1 MTHVPDAGRVPVSAR
16 RATLGLAAAASVIA
30 GLTLLTRVVG
40 FGRWFVFSATVGATC
55 TGSAYQAANAIPN
68 VLYEV
73 VAGGAL
79 AASVVPLLAGPVA
92 ASRLADVDRTASAL
106 LTWAVVVLVPVAVV
120 LALLSG
126 PIASLLVRSGCV
138 GERALAAG
146 MLVVFAPQVVLYG
159 VGVVLTGV
167 LQAHRRF
174 VAPAI
179 APLLSSLVV
188 IASYVGFGLLADG
201 RQATGWVPPPG
212 TQLLLSLGTTLGV
225 AVLSLPLLVP
235 TLRAGVRL
243 RPTLRMPDGVAAR
256 ARSLA
261 LAGLA
266 GLVAQQALVAV
277 TLWLTGRYG
286 GTGTITVYQ
295 YVQAVYL
302 LPYAVL
308 AVPLATAA
316 FPQLSRSASDG
327 DAHAYAG
334 TLARTTGLVLLV
346 AAAGAAVLAAAA
358 PAVGGVFA
366 ATDAGR
372 GSGPGATA
380 LAGISTTLTAY
391 APGLVGLALIAHL
404 GRALFAAGRSRWAAT
419 ATATGWSVAAVL
431 SVVIVVAGAD
441 AGTDPRRTLLGLGVA
456 SSVGMTVAGA
466 GLLAG
471 ASRVRV
477 ANGTATGTTPT
488 GTTATG
494 TTATG
499 TTGSSPVAGA
509 ARTLAAAVAV
519 GLAAAVAG
527 RVVTDAVGTWSLGRS
542 LLAGVAGSAV
552 TGLVLAGG
560 WSVTSRSELVAL
572 TGRLPRRRVAAGGE

>member
-1 MTHVPDAGRVPVSAR
+1 MSAR
-16 RATLGLAAAASVIA
+16 RAALGLAGAASVIA
-30 GLTLLTRVVG
+30 ALTLLTRVVG

-92 ASRLADVDRTASAL
+92 AARRADVDRTASAL
-106 LTWAVVVLVPVAVV
+106 LTWAVLALLPVAVLV
-120 LALLSG
+120 IALSG
-126 PIASLLVRSGCV
+126 PIARLLVRAGCP

-188 IASYVGFGLLADG
+188 IACYVVFGVVADG
-201 RQATGWVPPPG
+201 RQGTGWVPGLG
-212 TQLLLSLGTTLGV
+212 TQLLLSVGTTLGV

-243 RPTLRMPDGVAAR
+243 RPTLRMPPGAARR

-266 GLVAQQALVAV
+266 GLVAQQVLVAV
-277 TLWLTGRYG
+277 ILWLTGSYG
-286 GTGTITVYQ
+286 GTGTLNVYQ

-316 FPQLSRSASDG
+316 FPRLSESAGARDVEAYARTLSR
-327 DAHAYAG
+327 
-334 TLARTTGLVLLV
+334 TTRLVLLV
-346 AAAGAAVLAAAA
+346 SAAGAAVLAAVA

-372 GSGPGATA
+372 GSGAGAQA
-380 LAGISTTLTAY
+380 LAGLSATLTAY
-391 APGLVGLALIAHL
+391 APGLVGLALVAHL
-404 GRALFAAGRSRWAAT
+404 GRGLFAAGGSRWAGT
-419 ATATGWSVAAVL
+419 ATAAGWLVAAGLSVA
-431 SVVIVVAGAD
+431 VVVGGSNGD
-441 AGTDPRRTLLGLGVA
+441 GDLDPRRTLLGLGVA
-456 SSVGMTVAGA
+456 SSIGMTVAGTALLVGA
-466 GLLAG
+466 G
-471 ASRVRV
+471 RVRV
-477 ANGTATGTTPT
+477 GGAPVPGA
-488 GTTATG
+488 
-494 TTATG
+494 
-499 TTGSSPVAGA
+499 VAGA
-509 ARTLAAAVAV
+509 GRTLGVAVMVALAAAVV
-519 GLAAAVAG
+519 GRLA
-527 RVVTDAVGTWSLGRS
+527 TDAVGTSSLARS
-542 LLAGVAGSAV
+542 LLAAAVGAAV
-552 TGLVLAGG
+552 TGVLLLAG
-560 WSVTSRSELVAL
+560 WSLTSRAELRAL
-572 TGRLPRRRVAAGGE
+572 THRVAGRAGAGAPARGTALDGR